1 MVAALVGSSAKVS
14 QISLPLGGARC
25 YHDFPFNK
33 QFRRHLRA
41 RERLVLMKIA
51 ILGGTGKLG
60 LGLAIRLSHTGH
72 EVTIGSRQAGKAEEA
87 AKATGVAVRGV
98 TNDEAAAWCDIALLS
113 VPYASHRSVLEPLQG
128 QLRSKL
134 IIDATVPIDP
144 ANLLQIKTESGTS
157 AAEETAKIIG
167 TSDVFAAF
175 QTISHRVLRHPD
187 IVHDVLV
194 AGNAVRKSAVM
205 ELIRS
210 MGLRPIDAGP
220 LEVAGHL
227 ERMTVLLLS
236 INKANKVKES
246 GIQITGI

>member
-1 MVAALVGSSAKVS
+1 
-14 QISLPLGGARC
+14 
-25 YHDFPFNK
+25 
-33 QFRRHLRA
+33 
-41 RERLVLMKIA
+41 MKIA

-72 EVTIGSRQAGKAEEA
+72 EVTIGSRQAGKAAEA
-87 AKATGVAVRGV
+87 AKASGAAVRGA

-113 VPYASHRSVLEPLQG
+113 VPYPSHRSLLEPLKG
-128 QLRSKL
+128 QLRGKL

-157 AAEETAKIIG
+157 AAEEAAKIIG
-167 TSDVFAAF
+167 TPDVFAAF
-175 QTISHRVLRHPD
+175 QTISHRVLRHTD
-187 IVHDVLV
+187 ISHDVLV
-194 AGNAVRKSAVM
+194 AGCAARKSEVM

-210 MGLRPIDAGP
+210 MALRPIDAGP
-220 LEVAGHL
+220 IEVAGHL